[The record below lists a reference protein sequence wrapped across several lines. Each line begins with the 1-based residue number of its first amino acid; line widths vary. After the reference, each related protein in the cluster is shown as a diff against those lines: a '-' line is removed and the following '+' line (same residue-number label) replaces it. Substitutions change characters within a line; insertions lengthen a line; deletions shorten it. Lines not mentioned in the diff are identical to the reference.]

1 MSRIGK
7 NEATF
12 KFFFG
17 LSFQLVTRFVC
28 GTSGWNHFFLIVF
41 VDVGTLIS
49 FALDRICGCGCWCAG
64 FSPTKK
70 KKRNGFVMWNRCC
83 YLFFKKKIP
92 QKEKHVNRCVFLFQ
106 KVCVSSSIIMIYLPN
121 FDIFARHLES
131 APKVQIRFVPHS
143 VRPLN
148 DSSTVAAVRSH
159 SALIINCK
167 MLFSRSFGDWMNV
180 FRKWF
185 RGNNQKETNVQLLRV
200 ETDKSDT
207 LIQFTHEYS

>member
-70 KKRNGFVMWNRCC
+70 KKEMDSSCEIDVVTYSSKKKSPKKKNMLIGVFFSFKKYVYRHLSSWFISPILTSSPDTWNRRQKSKSALCRIPSVLLTILQLSPLYDRIPLWSLTAKC
-83 YLFFKKKIP
+83 YSLVHLGIEWMYFVNDFGATTKKK
-92 QKEKHVNRCVFLFQ
+92 QMF
-106 KVCVSSSIIMIYLPN
+106 N
-121 FDIFARHLES
+121 F
-131 APKVQIRFVPHS
+131 
-143 VRPLN
+143 
-148 DSSTVAAVRSH
+148 
-159 SALIINCK
+159 
-167 MLFSRSFGDWMNV
+167 
-180 FRKWF
+180 
-185 RGNNQKETNVQLLRV
+185 
-200 ETDKSDT
+200 
-207 LIQFTHEYS
+207 

>member
-70 KKRNGFVMWNRCC
+70 KRNGFVMWNRCC
-83 YLFFKKKIP
+83 YLFLKKKSPKKKNMLIGVFFSFKK
-92 QKEKHVNRCVFLFQ
+92 CV
-106 KVCVSSSIIMIYLPN
+106 Y
-121 FDIFARHLES
+121 RHL
-131 APKVQIRFVPHS
+131 
-143 VRPLN
+143 
-148 DSSTVAAVRSH
+148 SSWFISPILTSSPDTWNRRQKSK
-159 SALIINCK
+159 SALCRIPSVLLTILQLSPLYDRIPLWSLTAKCYS
-167 MLFSRSFGDWMNV
+167 LVHFGIEWMYFVND
-180 FRKWF
+180 FGATTKKKQMF
-185 RGNNQKETNVQLLRV
+185 N
-200 ETDKSDT
+200 
-207 LIQFTHEYS
+207 F

>member
-1 MSRIGK
+1 MNRSKMFNKNRQIRSAVSASAKQIHSFWLFFCKETEMSRIGK

-70 KKRNGFVMWNRCC
+70 KKKWIRHVKSM
-83 YLFFKKKIP
+83 LLLILQKKNP
-92 QKEKHVNRCVFLFQ
+92 
-106 KVCVSSSIIMIYLPN
+106 
-121 FDIFARHLES
+121 
-131 APKVQIRFVPHS
+131 PK
-143 VRPLN
+143 
-148 DSSTVAAVRSH
+148 
-159 SALIINCK
+159 
-167 MLFSRSFGDWMNV
+167 
-180 FRKWF
+180 RK
-185 RGNNQKETNVQLLRV
+185 TC
-200 ETDKSDT
+200 
-207 LIQFTHEYS
+207 